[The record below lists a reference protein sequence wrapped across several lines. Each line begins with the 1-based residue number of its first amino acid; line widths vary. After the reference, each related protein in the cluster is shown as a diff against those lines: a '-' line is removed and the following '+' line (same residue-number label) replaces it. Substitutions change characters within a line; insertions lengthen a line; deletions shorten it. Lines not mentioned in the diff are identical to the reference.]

1 MELLVFLLPI
11 TIFLIFGV
19 KELADLSVRELLR
32 SYQREKENPVALELL
47 SRYRASSHQ
56 EKGEIIWGLLA
67 PHRSDL
73 SRIVAS
79 LNENPEDELQNLYI
93 KLHGLFMRGKFP
105 EKNWKFWLA
114 RILKN
119 DMLNKKTKK
128 NPIVSVPIERLPE
141 TEAAPTDMQ
150 LNPNLLQSAVDK
162 LPPKQKRAV
171 ELRYLKRSDKLMTY
185 KEIAATMQVST
196 GQVHGYLDR
205 AKENL
210 RIHLHGIKES

>member
-1 MELLVFLLPI
+1 M
-11 TIFLIFGV
+11 
-19 KELADLSVRELLR
+19 RELIR

-47 SRYRASSHQ
+47 NRYRTSSNQ
-56 EKGEIIWGLLA
+56 ERGEIIWGLLA
-67 PHRSDL
+67 PHRTDL

-93 KLHGLFMRGKFP
+93 KLHGLFLRGKFP
-105 EKNWKFWLA
+105 EKNWKHWLA

-128 NPIVSVPIERLPE
+128 NPIVSVPVERLPE
-141 TEAAPTDMQ
+141 AEAAPTEAP
-150 LNPNLLQSAVDK
+150 LNMNLLQKAVDK
-162 LPPKQKRAV
+162 LPANQKRVV
-171 ELRYLKRSDKLMTY
+171 ELRYLKRSEKLMTY
-185 KEIAATMQVST
+185 KEIAATMQVSV